1 MGTKACG
8 MGEWENIRGVV
19 MKLLQKN
26 DSLLILNWK
35 ICCDVFI
42 RRFMLR
48 QIFAL
53 KIIKGLS

>member
-1 MGTKACG
+1 MC
-8 MGEWENIRGVV
+8 MGEWENISGVV

-26 DSLLILNWK
+26 DSLFILNWK
-35 ICCDVFI
+35 ICCDMFI

>member
-1 MGTKACG
+1 MC
-8 MGEWENIRGVV
+8 MGEWESIRGVV

-35 ICCDVFI
+35 ICCDMFI